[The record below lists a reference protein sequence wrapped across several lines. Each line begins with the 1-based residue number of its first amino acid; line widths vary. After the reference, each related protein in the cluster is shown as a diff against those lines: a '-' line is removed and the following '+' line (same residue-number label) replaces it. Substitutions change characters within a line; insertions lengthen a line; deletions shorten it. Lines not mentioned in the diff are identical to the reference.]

1 MFTEEITKD
10 EFDTE
15 VTLSRKLQESD
26 PIFWVENRK
35 LAKKIK
41 KLTYKDTSNSR
52 KKIEQIVSKLYSDVF
67 GYHSEMERIFYRS
80 DLEEK
85 EHLKDI
91 SKKLPEAIF
100 VHVRVSA
107 EDDEDVDAGEA
118 WIVALM
124 PDPMAAYEFRKQYAD
139 YSLPGLH

>member
-1 MFTEEITKD
+1 MFTEEITKE

-15 VTLSRKLQESD
+15 VILSQKRQESD
-26 PIFWVENRK
+26 PVFFVENRNI
-35 LAKKIK
+35 AKKIK
-41 KLTYKDTSNSR
+41 KLTDRDTIKSR
-52 KKIEQIVSKLYSDVF
+52 KKVEKIVSKLYSDVF
-67 GYHSEMERIFYRS
+67 GFRSEMERIFYRS
-80 DLEEK
+80 DLTEK
-85 EHLKDI
+85 EHLKGI

-100 VHVRVSA
+100 VHVRIPA
-107 EDDEDVDAGEA
+107 EDDEDEDAGEA

>member
-1 MFTEEITKD
+1 MFIEEITKE
-10 EFDTE
+10 EFGAE
-15 VTLSRKLQESD
+15 VVLSRKFQEAD
-26 PIFWVENRK
+26 PIFWVENRR

-41 KLTYKDTSNSR
+41 KLTYKDTSKSR
-52 KKIEQIVSKLYSDVF
+52 EKIEQIVSKLYSDVF
-67 GYHSEMERIFYRS
+67 GFHSEMERIFYRS
-80 DLEEK
+80 DLEAK

-91 SKKLPEAIF
+91 SKKVPDAIF

-107 EDDEDVDAGEA
+107 EDDEDEDTGEA